1 MTVNVYTSNDK
12 VKSIELNVNVAEYF
26 AIQKALCI
34 YAGNPDMPLEDRIL
48 AVSMTDDMNDKEQI
62 EMDDFN

>member
-1 MTVNVYTSNDK
+1 MTVNVYTKEDK
-12 VKSIELNVNVAEYF
+12 VKYIELNIDVNEYF

-48 AVSMTDDMNDKEQI
+48 AVTMTDDMNDKNQVEL
-62 EMDDFN
+62 EEFN

>member
-1 MTVNVYTSNDK
+1 MIVNVYTSNDK

>member
-1 MTVNVYTSNDK
+1 MTVNVYTKNDK
-12 VKSIELNVNVAEYF
+12 VKYIELNIDVNEYF

-48 AVSMTDDMNDKEQI
+48 AVTMTDDMNDKTQI
-62 EMDDFN
+62 ELAEYN